1 MNTPNDLGSFY
12 DSLRETGFVR
22 RLLELARDED
32 LGDKGMDITALA
44 SESGDDTG
52 RAQMILRESATVS
65 GLRTIPELIE
75 VFGGGI
81 SAEFHAEDG
90 ETCTKGVALATLT
103 GPLSTIVTMERTML
117 NLVGRLSGVATL
129 TARFVEAAGPGV
141 EVLDTRKT
149 TPGLRVLEKYAV
161 RCGGGHSH
169 RLGLHD
175 AAMFKDN
182 HLAAIALDDL
192 VDWLTNAAMRAK
204 SHGARFVEVEV
215 DTLEQF
221 REILKISTG
230 DVDMVLLDN
239 MSNDDIEKAVVMR
252 NQAESHIKLEASGG
266 VRLETIRAIAD
277 TGVDRISAGALTHQ
291 ATSIDVGLDMV
302 RNA

>member
-302 RNA
+302 RDA

>member
-12 DSLRETGFVR
+12 DSLRETSHVR

-32 LGDKGMDITALA
+32 LGDKGLDITALA
-44 SESGDDTG
+44 SEFDDVAG
-52 RAQMILRESATVS
+52 RAQVILRESATVS

-75 VFGGGI
+75 VFGGGV

-90 ETCTKGVALATLT
+90 ETCAKGVALVTLT
-103 GPLSTIVTMERTML
+103 APLSTIVTMERTML
-117 NLVGRLSGVATL
+117 NLIGRLSGVATL
-129 TARFVEAAGPGV
+129 TAKFVEAAGPGV

-182 HLAAIALDDL
+182 HLASIALDDL

-204 SHGARFVEVEV
+204 SHGAEFVEVEV

-230 DVDMVLLDN
+230 DVDVVLLDN
-239 MSNDDIEKAVVMR
+239 MSNENIEKAVVMR

-302 RNA
+302 RDA

>member
-12 DSLRETGFVR
+12 DSLREAGHVR

-32 LGDKGMDITALA
+32 LGDKSMDITALA

-81 SAEFHAEDG
+81 SVEFHAEDG
-90 ETCTKGVALATLT
+90 ETCAKGVALATLT
-103 GPLSTIVTMERTML
+103 GPLSTIVTVERTML

-239 MSNDDIEKAVVMR
+239 MSNDDIEKAVVIR

-302 RNA
+302 RDA